1 MEDGAPE
8 HAEIGVTYK
17 VTFDDC
23 CVKGSFTSAL
33 TAKNYVPDPPETE
46 PFLESVTF
54 ANGVTLT
61 EWLAVT
67 LTHGS
72 DVPDGRD
79 T

>member
-1 MEDGAPE
+1 MEGDSLDR
-8 HAEIGVTYK
+8 AEIGAAYK

-33 TAKNYVPDPPETE
+33 TAKNYVPDPPEAE

-61 EWLAVT
+61 EWLNVT
-67 LTHGS
+67 IT
-72 DVPDGRD
+72 PQ
-79 T
+79 